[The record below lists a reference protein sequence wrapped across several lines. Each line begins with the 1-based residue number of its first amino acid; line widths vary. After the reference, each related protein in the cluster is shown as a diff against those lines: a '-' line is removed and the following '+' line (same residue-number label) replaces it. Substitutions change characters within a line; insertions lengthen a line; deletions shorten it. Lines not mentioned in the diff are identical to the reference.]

1 MYVNIKQR
9 SVELRTKH
17 IASSSHRAYVDRARH
32 TVRTSSVHVTPCV
45 RRACTSRRAYV
56 ERARHT
62 VRTGYVK
69 RARDTVCTTSAE
81 RVRQSQLTFVLV
93 TLVLTSPQ

>member
-9 SVELRTKH
+9 SEELRTKH
-17 IASSSHRAYVDRARH
+17 IASSSHRAYV
-32 TVRTSSVHVTPCV
+32 
-45 RRACTSRRAYV
+45 

-62 VRTGYVK
+62 VRTM
-69 RARDTVCTTSAE
+69 SAK
-81 RVRQSQLTFVLV
+81 RVRQLQRTFVLV